1 LDKSKSFKITSS
13 SLDGMLVS
21 KERLPGNVI
30 VPSLIVLIVAE
41 PKSIWDKV
49 ILGIAKDNVPK
60 AEFFKNLRL
69 FIVI

>member
-1 LDKSKSFKITSS
+1 
-13 SLDGMLVS
+13 MLVS

-49 ILGIAKDNVPK
+49 GLGIAKDNVPK
-60 AEFFKNLRL
+60 AEVFKNLRL
-69 FIVI
+69 FIVIY